1 MTVGTLH
8 FISEFYV
15 TYFTFSHR
23 DGSSGLLIV
32 DNGPAVTRQSVE
44 IIPGFAGRPEY
55 EGLYIGGMPQNP
67 LQTVTKYSS
76 GIKGCV
82 ADLVINVDYHLQL
95 MDHSQ
100 IGHNTG
106 ECEA

>member
-1 MTVGTLH
+1 M
-8 FISEFYV
+8 FIYS
-15 TYFTFSHR
+15 R
-23 DGSSGLLIV
+23 NGNSGILIV

-44 IIPGFAGRPEY
+44 IVPGFISRPED
-55 EGLYIGGMPQNP
+55 EGLYIGGMPKEP
-67 LQTVTKYSS
+67 LQTATKYTS
-76 GIKGCV
+76 GIRGCV
-82 ADLVINVDYHLQL
+82 ADLVINIDYHLQL

>member
-1 MTVGTLH
+1 M
-8 FISEFYV
+8 
-15 TYFTFSHR
+15 
-23 DGSSGLLIV
+23 

-44 IIPGFAGRPEY
+44 IIPAFAGRLKD

-67 LQTVTKYSS
+67 LRTITKYTS
-76 GIKGCV
+76 GIRGCV
-82 ADLVINVDYHLQL
+82 ADLVINIDYHLQL

>member
-1 MTVGTLH
+1 MY
-8 FISEFYV
+8 IQ
-15 TYFTFSHR
+15 YFLIFR
-23 DGSSGLLIV
+23 DGNSGLLIV

-44 IIPGFAGRPEY
+44 IFSGFAGRPED
-55 EGLYIGGMPQNP
+55 EGLYIGGMPHESLNAI
-67 LQTVTKYSS
+67 TTYKN